1 MKRYYR
7 SVKLLG
13 GGNEAPTRTQYV
25 KIVQKARKFLGPRC
39 GVASEYLFL
48 FLRLLDDAK
57 LRDELKP
64 YCHAWE
70 TLLSMIAVPKRLAG
84 KKS

>member
-1 MKRYYR
+1 
-7 SVKLLG
+7 LLG
-13 GGNEAPTRTQYV
+13 AGSEAPTRTQYV

-57 LRDELKP
+57 LREELKP
-64 YCHAWE
+64 YCQEWE
-70 TLLSMIAVPKRLAG
+70 TLLAMVDAPKPKARRKA
-84 KKS
+84 

>member
-13 GGNEAPTRTQYV
+13 GGNEAPTKTQYV

-57 LRDELKP
+57 LREELKS
-64 YCHAWE
+64 YCQEWE
-70 TLLSMIAVPKRLAG
+70 TLMSMVDPPKSLVS
-84 KKS
+84 KK

>member
-1 MKRYYR
+1 KRYYR

-57 LRDELKP
+57 LREELKP
-64 YCHAWE
+64 YCQEWE
-70 TLLSMIAVPKRLAG
+70 TLLSMVDSPKPLAG
-84 KKS
+84 KK